1 MVLIEKAL
9 SLQRQSVDLDA
20 YTGVDAAENTW
31 VTNTFD
37 AEIRQA
43 MVRVTGFVD
52 GLATNF
58 RGFMGNVN
66 AAVITTLGEGIKP
79 RLSYQ
84 IAVAL
89 DRDNVKEPKLG
100 GLGLENTKLYDME
113 PFAGPEKHIDLGI
126 ELYDI
131 ESSWK

>member
-9 SLQRQSVDLDA
+9 SLQRQGVDLDA
-20 YTGVDAAENTW
+20 YTGVDAAEDTW
-31 VTNTFD
+31 VTNTFN
-37 AEIRQA
+37 AEIKQA
-43 MVRVTGFVD
+43 MARVTGFVD

-66 AAVITTLGEGIKP
+66 SAVITTLGKPIKP
-79 RLSYQ
+79 MLSYQ
-84 IAVAL
+84 IAVVL
-89 DRDNVKEPKLG
+89 DRDLVKEPKHG
-100 GLGLENTKLYDME
+100 GFGLENTQLYDME
-113 PFAGPEKHIDLGI
+113 PFAGPEKHVDLGV

>member
-9 SLQRQSVDLDA
+9 SMRRRGVDAAA
-20 YTGVDAAENTW
+20 YTGVDAAKDTW

-37 AEIRQA
+37 DEIRQA
-43 MVRVTGFVD
+43 MTRVTGFVNR
-52 GLATNF
+52 LANSF
-58 RGFMGNVN
+58 RNHMVSVN
-66 AAVITTLGEGIKP
+66 ATVLNTLREPVKP
-79 RLSYQ
+79 GLSYQ

-89 DRDNVKEPKLG
+89 DREMVKKPKHG
-100 GLGLENTKLYDME
+100 GLGLEYTKLYNME
-113 PFAGPEKHIDLGI
+113 PFAGPENHIDLGI

>member
-20 YTGVDAAENTW
+20 YTEVDAAEDTW

-37 AEIRQA
+37 AEIKQA

-52 GLATNF
+52 RLATNF
-58 RGFMGNVN
+58 WGFMGNVN
-66 AAVITTLGEGIKP
+66 SAVITTLGEGIKP

-84 IAVAL
+84 VAVTL
-89 DRDNVKEPKLG
+89 DRDRVKEQKHG
-100 GLGLENTKLYDME
+100 GFVLENTKLYNME
-113 PFAGPEKHIDLGI
+113 PFTGPEKHIDLGI

>member
-9 SLQRQSVDLDA
+9 SLQRQGVDLDA
-20 YTGVDAAENTW
+20 YMGVDAAEDTW
-31 VTNTFD
+31 VTNTFYT
-37 AEIRQA
+37 EIKQA

-52 GLATNF
+52 GLVTNF

-66 AAVITTLGEGIKP
+66 AAVITTLGKAIKP

-89 DRDNVKEPKLG
+89 DRDIVKEPKYG
-100 GLGLENTKLYDME
+100 GFGLENTKLYDME
-113 PFAGPEKHIDLGI
+113 PFARPEKHVDLGV

>member
-9 SLQRQSVDLDA
+9 SMQRRSVDAAA
-20 YTGVDAAENTW
+20 YTGVDAAEETW

-37 AEIRQA
+37 DEIRQA
-43 MVRVTGFVD
+43 TTRVTGFVD
-52 GLATNF
+52 RLVDNF
-58 RGFMGNVN
+58 RKHMVSVN
-66 AAVITTLGEGIKP
+66 AAVLTTLREPIKP
-79 RLSYQ
+79 GLSYQ

-89 DRDNVKEPKLG
+89 DREMVKKPKHG
-100 GLGLENTKLYDME
+100 GLGLENTKLYNME
-113 PFAGPEKHIDLGI
+113 PFAGPESHIDLGI

>member
-1 MVLIEKAL
+1 MVLIGKAL
-9 SLQRQSVDLDA
+9 SMQRRGVDA
-20 YTGVDAAENTW
+20 ATYTGVDAAEDAW

-37 AEIRQA
+37 DQIRQTMA
-43 MVRVTGFVD
+43 RVTGFVD
-52 GLATNF
+52 RLADNF
-58 RGFMGNVN
+58 QRYMVSVN
-66 AAVITTLGEGIKP
+66 AVVLTTLKEPVKP
-79 RLSYQ
+79 RFGYQ

-89 DRDNVKEPKLG
+89 DRDMVKKPKLG

-113 PFAGPEKHIDLGI
+113 PFTGPEKHIDFGI

>member
-9 SLQRQSVDLDA
+9 SLQRQGVDLDA
-20 YTGVDAAENTW
+20 YMGVDAAEDTW
-31 VTNTFD
+31 VTNTFYT
-37 AEIRQA
+37 EIKQA

-52 GLATNF
+52 GLVTNF

-66 AAVITTLGEGIKP
+66 AAVITTLGEIIKP

-89 DRDNVKEPKLG
+89 DRDIVKEPKHG
-100 GLGLENTKLYDME
+100 GFGLENTKLYDME
-113 PFAGPEKHIDLGI
+113 PFARPEKHVDLGI

>member
-9 SLQRQSVDLDA
+9 SLQRQGVDLDT
-20 YTGVDAAENTW
+20 YTGVDAAEDTW
-31 VTNTFD
+31 VTNTFYT
-37 AEIRQA
+37 EIKQA

-52 GLATNF
+52 GLVTNF

-66 AAVITTLGEGIKP
+66 AAVITTLGKAIKP

-84 IAVAL
+84 IAVVL
-89 DRDNVKEPKLG
+89 DRNIVKEPKYG
-100 GLGLENTKLYDME
+100 GFGLENTQLYDME
-113 PFAGPEKHIDLGI
+113 PFAGHEKHVDLGI

>member
-9 SLQRQSVDLDA
+9 SLQRQGVDLDA
-20 YTGVDAAENTW
+20 YTGVDAAEDTW
-31 VTNTFD
+31 VTNTFYT
-37 AEIRQA
+37 EIKQA
-43 MVRVTGFVD
+43 LVRVTGFVD

-66 AAVITTLGEGIKP
+66 AAVITTLGEAIKP

-89 DRDNVKEPKLG
+89 DRDIVKEPKLG

>member
-66 AAVITTLGEGIKP
+66 SAVITTLGDVIKP

>member
-9 SLQRQSVDLDA
+9 SLQRRSVDLVT
-20 YTGVDAAENTW
+20 YTGVDAAKDTW
-31 VTNTFD
+31 VTNTFYT
-37 AEIRQA
+37 EIKQA
-43 MVRVTGFVD
+43 IIRVTGFIN

-58 RGFMGNVN
+58 RGFMRNVN

-79 RLSYQ
+79 RLSHQ
-84 IAVAL
+84 ISIAIE
-89 DRDNVKEPKLG
+89 RDLVKEPKPG
-100 GLGLENTKLYDME
+100 GLGLKNTKLYEME
-113 PFAGPEKHIDLGI
+113 PFAGPEKHVDLGI

>member
-9 SLQRQSVDLDA
+9 SMQRRGVDIAA
-20 YTGVDAAENTW
+20 YTDVDAAEDTW
-31 VTNTFD
+31 GTNTFD
-37 AEIRQA
+37 DEMKQA
-43 MVRVTGFVD
+43 MVRVTGFVER
-52 GLATNF
+52 LANNF
-58 RGFMGNVN
+58 RKYVGNVN
-66 AAVITTLGEGIKP
+66 AAVLTTLREPIKP

-89 DRDNVKEPKLG
+89 DRDMVKEPKHG

-113 PFAGPEKHIDLGI
+113 PFAGPEKHIDFGI

>member
-9 SLQRQSVDLDA
+9 SLQRQGVDLA
-20 YTGVDAAENTW
+20 TYTGFDAAKDKW
-31 VTNTFD
+31 VTNTFYTG
-37 AEIRQA
+37 IKQTV
-43 MVRVTGFVD
+43 VRVTGFID
-52 GLATNF
+52 ELATNF

-79 RLSYQ
+79 RLSHQ
-84 IAVAL
+84 ISVAIE
-89 DRDNVKEPKLG
+89 RDLAREPKPG
-100 GLGLENTKLYDME
+100 GLGLKNTTLYEME
-113 PFAGPEKHIDLGI
+113 PFAGPEKYVDLGI

>member
-9 SLQRQSVDLDA
+9 SLQRQGVDLDA
-20 YTGVDAAENTW
+20 YTGVDAAEDTW

-37 AEIRQA
+37 AEIKQA
-43 MVRVTGFVD
+43 LVRVIGFVD

-66 AAVITTLGEGIKP
+66 AAVITTLGEAIKP

-89 DRDNVKEPKLG
+89 DRDIVKEPKLG

>member
-9 SLQRQSVDLDA
+9 SLQRQGVDLDA
-20 YTGVDAAENTW
+20 YTGVDATEDTW
-31 VTNTFD
+31 VTNTFN
-37 AEIRQA
+37 AEIKQA
-43 MVRVTGFVD
+43 MARVTGFVD

-66 AAVITTLGEGIKP
+66 SAVITTLGKPIKP
-79 RLSYQ
+79 MLSYQ
-84 IAVAL
+84 IAVVL
-89 DRDNVKEPKLG
+89 DRDLVKEPKHG
-100 GLGLENTKLYDME
+100 GFGLENTQLYDME
-113 PFAGPEKHIDLGI
+113 PFAGPEKHVDLGV

>member
-9 SLQRQSVDLDA
+9 IVQRR
-20 YTGVDAAENTW
+20 GVDAAAYTSVDAAEDTW

-37 AEIRQA
+37 DEIKQA
-43 MVRVTGFVD
+43 MARVTGFVD
-52 GLATNF
+52 GLANSF
-58 RGFMGNVN
+58 RRYMVNVN
-66 AAVITTLGEGIKP
+66 AAVLTTLREPVKP

-89 DRDNVKEPKLG
+89 ERDMVKKPKHG
-100 GLGLENTKLYDME
+100 GLGLENTKLYNME
-113 PFAGPEKHIDLGI
+113 PFAGPENHIDFGV
-126 ELYDI
+126 ELYDM

>member
-9 SLQRQSVDLDA
+9 SMQRRGVETDFDA
-20 YTGVDAAENTW
+20 TDDTW

-37 AEIRQA
+37 DQVKQTIAKI
-43 MVRVTGFVD
+43 TGFVD
-52 GLATNF
+52 RLTDNF
-58 RGFMGNVN
+58 QRYMVNVN
-66 AAVITTLGEGIKP
+66 AAVLTTLKEPVKSRFG
-79 RLSYQ
+79 YQ
-84 IAVAL
+84 IAVSL
-89 DRDNVKEPKLG
+89 DRDIVKKPKQG

-113 PFAGPEKHIDLGI
+113 PFAGPEKHIDFGI

>member
-66 AAVITTLGEGIKP
+66 SAVITTLSEGIKP

-113 PFAGPEKHIDLGI
+113 PFARPEKHVDLGI

>member
-1 MVLIEKAL
+1 
-9 SLQRQSVDLDA
+9 VD
-20 YTGVDAAENTW
+20 
-31 VTNTFD
+31 
-37 AEIRQA
+37 R
-43 MVRVTGFVD
+43 
-52 GLATNF
+52 LATNF

-66 AAVITTLGEGIKP
+66 AAVITTLGEIIKP

-89 DRDNVKEPKLG
+89 DRDIAKEPRRG
-100 GLGLENTKLYDME
+100 GFGLENTKLYDME